1 MTTKSKKAAGK
12 AQKLRTTGRPS
23 HSQSAGS
30 SLPVGIGL
38 KSTTPISIDI
48 GEELLSFRRHPIP
61 LPAILYIPGMVPG
74 ISDPNA
80 LSATAPEIA
89 SALRSQSLG
98 VEPAG
103 NHTPHAQYWLCREV
117 EENHVLAWPI
127 ISGGDTLAEKTS
139 FLGKVSQSARNTII
153 PLDEESAGL
162 FPNPLHPSSPSRN
175 LEAVAYRN
183 PAVVSDQASPLQGFL
198 VTSVNSVFDVENLV
212 CVYHAHSFSI
222 DPFQLHGLE
231 RYVNELAGP
240 RELDRTMPGGEHESK
255 ASVGVAG
262 LAQWNE
268 TSSESLGGLDG
279 SDWGA
284 DDSFYD
290 GDSGDP
296 IEELRFLAGL
306 GGSHGD
312 VFSRAADKLQEE
324 RDEEERQD
332 YVAAQEQVASYVAG
346 LVNVEENPGV
356 SPPH

>member
-12 AQKLRTTGRPS
+12 GRKLRTTARPS
-23 HSQSAGS
+23 CSQSAGS

-38 KSTTPISIDI
+38 KSTTPISINI

-74 ISDPNA
+74 ISDPNV

-89 SALRSQSLG
+89 SALRPYSLD
-98 VEPAG
+98 VELAG

-117 EENHVLAWPI
+117 EENRVLAWPI

-139 FLGKVSQSARNTII
+139 FLGKVSQSTRNTII

-162 FPNPLHPSSPSRN
+162 FPNPLHPSCPARN
-175 LEAVAYRN
+175 LEGVAYRN
-183 PAVVSDQASPLQGFL
+183 PAEVSDQANPLKGFL
-198 VTSVNSVFDVENLV
+198 ITAVTSVFDVENLV
-212 CVYHAHSFSI
+212 YIMPHSFSI

-255 ASVGVAG
+255 ASGGVAG
-262 LAQWNE
+262 PAQWNE

-279 SDWGA
+279 SDWGV

-312 VFSRAADKLQEE
+312 VFSRAADRLQEE

-332 YVAAQEQVASYVAG
+332 YVAAQERVASYVAG

-356 SPPH
+356 SPPR